1 MTRTRAALGCGSVIA
16 SGPIV
21 NFVLDAT
28 DEYPFYDHGLG
39 FAVFIAA
46 VLTTLL
52 GLVFLPPIVRVVG
65 SVDARSV
72 RGNLLALGVLTAS
85 VWLAHLAAWW
95 TSSFGIVGER
105 PVWMLAYPVASAGA
119 LAAIVAR
126 DRATAGAPGVE
137 SRSPSSPHPETTKS
151 GP

>member
-1 MTRTRAALGCGSVIA
+1 MLGCGPVIA

-28 DEYPFYDHGLG
+28 DEYPFYDHGFG
-39 FAVFIAA
+39 FAVFIAV
-46 VLTTLL
+46 VLTAML

-65 SVDARSV
+65 SVDARSTS
-72 RGNLLALGVLTAS
+72 GNLLALGVLAVT

-95 TSSFGIVGER
+95 TSSFGIVDER

-126 DRATAGAPGVE
+126 DRAAGVVPGVD
-137 SRSPSSPHPETTKS
+137 SRTPRSPGPATTKS